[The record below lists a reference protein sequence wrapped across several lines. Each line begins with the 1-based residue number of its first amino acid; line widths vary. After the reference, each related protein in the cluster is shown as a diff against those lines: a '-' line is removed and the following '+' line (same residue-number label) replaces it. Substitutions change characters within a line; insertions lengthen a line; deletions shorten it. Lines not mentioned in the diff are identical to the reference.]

1 MIYFT
6 FREDATGK
14 EIILPVPPQEM
25 RVQTGKGLETV
36 QVLNKGEV
44 DFPLGARLWT
54 VSFESF
60 FPLYYDPTFCVITE
74 LLSPIKYVTQ
84 FCEWA
89 ENNKVIRLIVSN
101 LINDLFYIQDFE
113 YRLQGGNEGDI
124 FYSITLRRY
133 RKVKVNEKS
142 VQISSTSTQ
151 ERPDSRERPRYYIV
165 QKGDTLS
172 KIAQKYY
179 ENSKLWHTIYN
190 INKKTI
196 GPNPNLIKEG
206 MKLILP

>member
-1 MIYFT
+1 MIYFA
-6 FREDATGK
+6 FREDTTKK
-14 EIILPVPPQEM
+14 EIILPVPPSEM
-25 RVQTGKGLETV
+25 RVQTGKGLETI

-54 VSFESF
+54 VNFESF
-60 FPLYYDPTFCVITE
+60 FPLYYDPTFCVTADI
-74 LLSPIKYVTQ
+74 LSPVEYVTQ
-84 FCEWA
+84 FCEWS
-89 ENNKVIRLIVSN
+89 ENNKVIRFLVSS

-142 VQISSTSTQ
+142 VQISSTSAQ
-151 ERPDSRERPRYYIV
+151 ERPASRERPRYYIV
-165 QKGDTLS
+165 EKGDTLS
-172 KIAQKYY
+172 KIAQKFYG
-179 ENSKLWHTIYN
+179 NSNVWRTIYN